1 MVTLNNWSLALS
13 DSLMG
18 ESFFKLKLLLRGGDL
33 FDLFMSCQ
41 VSFVDESQAVAA
53 IEYALHRKGAK
64 A

>member
-1 MVTLNNWSLALS
+1 MKLNNWALGLS
-13 DSLMG
+13 DNLMG

-41 VSFVDESQAVAA
+41 VSFIDEAQAIAA
-53 IEYALHRKGAK
+53 IEYALYRKGVK